1 MRKDPNGLVVFPLK
15 VSQEMEKFFEHMID
29 RPWGICREIR
39 GWQPSIDFYETEDS
53 FILEVDL
60 PGVKQE
66 DVTMKIEDEYLVLR
80 GSRSV
85 EPGLLTGQ
93 FHTMERS
100 SGYFVRRIKLPQP
113 VDNDMISGEYQ
124 HGVLRARLPKAKL
137 SRSGQVSDS

>member
-1 MRKDPNGLVVFPLK
+1 
-15 VSQEMEKFFEHMID
+15 
-29 RPWGICREIR
+29 
-39 GWQPSIDFYETEDS
+39 
-53 FILEVDL
+53 
-60 PGVKQE
+60 
-66 DVTMKIEDEYLVLR
+66 MKIEDEYLVLR

-137 SRSGQVSDS
+137 SSLGQVSDS